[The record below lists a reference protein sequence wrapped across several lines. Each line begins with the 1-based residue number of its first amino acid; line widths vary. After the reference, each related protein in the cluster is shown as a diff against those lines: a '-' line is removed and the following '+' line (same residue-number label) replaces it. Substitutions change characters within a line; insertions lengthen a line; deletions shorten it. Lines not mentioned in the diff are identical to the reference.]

1 MQQEPRAWVTGIQP
15 AHRVHSWKTRSWD
28 FLVIDIRPQATSV
41 VTGVISEFTKQNFMY
56 KLKDREL
63 FSITAESLK
72 IFLTKFKGHFSF
84 GKKNK

>member
-15 AHRVHSWKTRSWD
+15 AHRVHYWKTRSWD
-28 FLVIDIRPQATSV
+28 FLVTDIHPQATSV

-63 FSITAESLK
+63 FSIKAESLK
-72 IFLTKFKGHFSF
+72 IFLTKCKGHFSF